1 MVSVSK
7 TTFSVSMDESLVE
20 WLDSEY
26 NNRSAAIRKLVKAAR
41 NGGGAAEDAVRQY
54 HIQQLEADLTRQEL
68 QVEATQERLETLKS
82 IEEESKSTDE
92 AKLEEARETLE
103 NVPKVPDN
111 PAIQHWADKLDTTP
125 EDLIDEL

>member
-1 MVSVSK
+1 MSKTRVSV
-7 TTFSVSMDESLVE
+7 TMEEGLVE

-26 NNRSAAIRKLVKAAR
+26 HNRSAAICELVKAAR
-41 NGGGAAEDAVRQY
+41 DGGGAAEDAVRQY

-82 IEEESKSTDE
+82 IEEESNTPDE
-92 AKLEEARETLE
+92 AKLEEARDTLK
-103 NVPKVPDN
+103 NVPKEPDN

-125 EDLIDEL
+125 PELIDEL